1 MAQRVLKGSA
11 MKNLLLALSFLGLS
25 TALGCTAVDRATDCQ
40 QICTRYKDCIDSAYN
55 VSACTTRCRDNAA
68 NSESSDQRV
77 DQCENCLDDRSCSS
91 AVWSCAAECA
101 GIVP

>member
-1 MAQRVLKGSA
+1 MKTLVLAS
-11 MKNLLLALSFLGLS
+11 LLGL
-25 TALGCTAVDRATDCQ
+25 AAAAGCTAVDRATDCQ
-40 QICTRYKDCIDSAYN
+40 QICNRYRDCIDGAYD
-55 VSACTTRCRDNAA
+55 VSSCTSRCRDNAA

-91 AVWSCAAECA
+91 SVWSCASECV